1 MTRKF
6 LFNFNKLV
14 LSNLN
19 CQISSN
25 KKKIVVGSLYPFE
38 NSYLPIINIMF
49 NFIWGVIP
57 HILIV
62 ELGIKS

>member
-14 LSNLN
+14 LSNLY

-25 KKKIVVGSLYPFE
+25 KKKIVVKS
-38 NSYLPIINIMF
+38 S
-49 NFIWGVIP
+49 
-57 HILIV
+57 ILSKIRIC
-62 ELGIKS
+62 L

>member
-25 KKKIVVGSLYPFE
+25 KKKIVVVIYSFE
-38 NSYLPIINIMF
+38 NPYLPIINIMF
-49 NFIWGVIP
+49 NFV
-57 HILIV
+57 L
-62 ELGIKS
+62 EE

>member
-14 LSNLN
+14 LSNLY

-25 KKKIVVGSLYPFE
+25 KKKIVVKSSIL
-38 NSYLPIINIMF
+38 SKIRIYL
-49 NFIWGVIP
+49 
-57 HILIV
+57 
-62 ELGIKS
+62 

>member
-25 KKKIVVGSLYPFE
+25 KKKIVV
-38 NSYLPIINIMF
+38 NSS
-49 NFIWGVIP
+49 
-57 HILIV
+57 ILSKIRIC
-62 ELGIKS
+62 L